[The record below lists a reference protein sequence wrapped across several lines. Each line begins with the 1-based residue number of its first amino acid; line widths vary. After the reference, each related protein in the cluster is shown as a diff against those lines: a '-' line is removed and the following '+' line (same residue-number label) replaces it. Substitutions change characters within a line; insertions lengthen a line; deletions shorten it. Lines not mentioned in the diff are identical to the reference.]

1 MSRIRMHAALAAVAT
16 ALLFP
21 LVAAPVAAQSTASA
35 SLAVTG
41 KIVTPIAVAVTAPL
55 DFGGMFA
62 GTAKTVAPDATTSG
76 RFNVSGEAGAAI
88 TLTLQMPTA
97 VTTSGGASIP
107 LSAWTY
113 VMGTA
118 AALTGVNPVSF
129 NGTSGAPISATF
141 GGTSGTSHLYF
152 GVGATATP
160 SSGAVGGT
168 YTATGQITVAY
179 VGM

>member
-1 MSRIRMHAALAAVAT
+1 MSRIRTHAALAAVVT
-16 ALLFP
+16 ALLSP
-21 LVAAPVAAQSTASA
+21 LPVAIAAAQSTATA

-62 GTAKTVAPDATTSG
+62 GTAKTISPDGTTSG

-88 TLTLQMPTA
+88 TLTLQMPAA
-97 VTTSGGASIP
+97 VTASGGATIP

-113 VMGTA
+113 VMGSS
-118 AALTGVNPVSF
+118 AALTSVTPISF

>member
-1 MSRIRMHAALAAVAT
+1 MSRIRMHAALAAAVT
-16 ALLFP
+16 ALLSP
-21 LVAAPVAAQSTASA
+21 IAAAPVAAQSTASA

-62 GTAKTVAPDATTSG
+62 GTAKTVSPDGTTGG

-88 TLTLQMPTA
+88 TLTLLMPSA

-113 VMGTA
+113 VMGTTS
-118 AALTGVNPVSF
+118 ALTGVTPVSF